1 VPLATKQSL
10 KIVVYNLSRSLVK
23 TKMTAWDIDPGQWEL
38 VQGIDTNGDDVA
50 DVNTTT
56 TTIELERSGSIELAF
71 APGTSTVLNLKLIS
85 KEIPYWARP
94 DLGISKDDISWED
107 KKLSVRIHSLGS
119 VSTSPTTLALL
130 DQSGRVVA
138 SVLVPRLEAPVDLW
152 PRTTMVSIAIP
163 SGTNV
168 NGYSIVIDPDVKMKE
183 ITRLNNRVT
192 L

>member
-1 VPLATKQSL
+1 
-10 KIVVYNLSRSLVK
+10 
-23 TKMTAWDIDPGQWEL
+23 MMAWDIDPGQWEL

-85 KEIPYWARP
+85 KETPYWARP